1 MTTLSTKRKPYSIL
15 MSEAERTRARALAD
29 IVGISVPELIRLSI
43 DSDDLEKKLIRIK
56 KKHLDRQD
64 AAAILA
70 KLGEQRY
77 AANLNQISRN
87 LNSGTFVWSIDAQH
101 QLMDACD
108 AILWMRDTLIR
119 MQGLKL

>member
-15 MSEAERTRARALAD
+15 MSEAERTRAQALAD
-29 IVGISVPELIRLSI
+29 IVGISVPELIRISI

>member
-15 MSEAERTRARALAD
+15 MSEAERTRAQALAD

-77 AANLNQISRN
+77 ASNLNQLAREMN
-87 LNSGTFVWSIDAQH
+87 TGTLVWSVDAQNE
-101 QLMDACD
+101 LLEACE
-108 AILWMRDTLIR
+108 AVLWMRDTLIR